1 MTKITK
7 GRQRPVQSEQY
18 DSSLRRL
25 YHLGK
30 VVGWGAGEEV
40 TVGFHQRE
48 QPEEGVLGGQEESVS
63 PVSWGVGM
71 GGG

>member
-1 MTKITK
+1 MYTKHRNDQNHERKAEAST
-7 GRQRPVQSEQY
+7 PSVQY
-18 DSSLRRL
+18 DSSLRRF

-48 QPEEGVLGGQEESVS
+48 QPEEGVLGGQEESVGPFS
-63 PVSWGVGM
+63 
-71 GGG
+71 